1 MDLRK
6 RLAEDTKSALKA
18 QDKERLSVLR
28 MVQSDIR
35 YEELKEKEPL
45 DESAV
50 ISVLSRWAKQRKDSI
65 AQFKKG
71 GRDDLVRK
79 EEKELKIIE
88 AYLPKQLSAAE
99 LEEVVQRAID
109 ETGATSMKE
118 MGAVMK
124 QVMAVVADQ
133 ADGKAVSEIVRRFLS

>member
-1 MDLRK
+1 MDLKK

-18 QDKERLSVLR
+18 QDKERLLVLR

-35 YEELKEKEPL
+35 YEEIKGKAPL

-50 ISVLSRWAKQRKDSI
+50 IAVLSRWAKQRKDSI
-65 AQFKKG
+65 AQFEKG

-79 EEKELKIIE
+79 EQKELEIIE
-88 AYLPKQLSAAE
+88 AYLPKQLSPAA
-99 LEEVVQRAID
+99 LEEVVQRTIQA
-109 ETGATSMKE
+109 TAATSMKE

-124 QVMAVVADQ
+124 QVMADVAGQ
-133 ADGKAVSEIVRRFLS
+133 ADGKAVSDMVRRLLS